1 MHSGVL
7 TQLLHRATEGDA
19 EAANEV
25 WSLVYRDIRA
35 MAASAIAGEARRV
48 EFEPTM
54 VVHEVYLR
62 LVSQPERKWNSR
74 RHFFGAVARAMEQ
87 FLIDAARMFSRK
99 KRKAVFVDQSVAELS
114 ATIADGAKERTGED
128 AIRLLQQVARLE
140 QESPEAAEIVR
151 FRYVFGLTNQQ
162 VATALSM
169 KESEVANLVRFG
181 RAYIADALERDD
193 G

>member
-1 MHSGVL
+1 
-7 TQLLHRATEGDA
+7 
-19 EAANEV
+19 
-25 WSLVYRDIRA
+25 
-35 MAASAIAGEARRV
+35 
-48 EFEPTM
+48 
-54 VVHEVYLR
+54 
-62 LVSQPERKWNSR
+62 
-74 RHFFGAVARAMEQ
+74 
-87 FLIDAARMFSRK
+87 
-99 KRKAVFVDQSVAELS
+99 
-114 ATIADGAKERTGED
+114 
-128 AIRLLQQVARLE
+128 VARLE